1 MVLFCI
7 LIDSPLIWWSIGCNV
22 NQSICVVTCKAM
34 GKRAVF
40 LDRDGVLNVEAGYLS
55 QVANLQLL
63 PGVAQ
68 AVKKLNDLGLFCCLI
83 SNQSGPARGYYSAKH
98 VELLHDRLD
107 SLLRQQADAY
117 LDARYFCPYL
127 SPAAGGTDHSY
138 AQWSAWRK
146 PNTGMLIAAAWR
158 HDLDIQQSFVVGDK
172 ATDIDLAHNAGCR
185 GILVQT
191 GFGAQVLSGDYQHP
205 TTPDYLA
212 IDLTDGVDWIVSQ
225 MA

>member
-1 MVLFCI
+1 
-7 LIDSPLIWWSIGCNV
+7 
-22 NQSICVVTCKAM
+22 VVK

-55 QVANLQLL
+55 QVEDLHLL

-68 AVKKLNDLGLFCCLI
+68 AVRKLNDLGLFCCLV

-107 SLLRQQADAY
+107 NLLQQQANAY

-127 SPAAGGTDHSY
+127 SPAAGGTDPSY
-138 AQWSAWRK
+138 AKWSTWRK
-146 PNTGMLIAAAWR
+146 PNAGMLVAAAWK
-158 HDLDIQQSFVVGDK
+158 HDLDIQQSFMVGDK

-191 GFGAQVLSGDYQHP
+191 GFGTQVLSGDYQHP
-205 TTPDYLA
+205 TEPDYLA
-212 IDLTDGVDWIVSQ
+212 TNLTDGVNWIVSQ